1 MNNELQDH
9 KKSDTVKWIL
19 TLVAFILVGIM
30 IIGIICGWF
39 DGAKKE
45 SDKQQTEQTQTGGLL
60 VGESKGN
67 GIALMSAVIP
77 TSEYASYGIS
87 AQSESAVTLTATVQ
101 PDNTAENT
109 GVDWAMK
116 WKNASSSWA
125 TGKSVTDYVT
135 LTPNGEGFMESK
147 TVTLNN
153 LQPFGEQIIVTATAQ
168 DNPQVTAT
176 CTLDYAQK
184 VTDFSLSFGSVN
196 CNFGGKTLVTVE
208 LNENGT
214 PTGGIPSLTP
224 TKTDVYTVATQMTA
238 EYRLSI
244 PDLTY
249 DEENNRPNAKY
260 WLTRYGDAYGVYSH
274 AQFFS
279 YTESGNYGSIS
290 YATIQNYSVAENGLY
305 FGIPFMVQNMGLTF
319 SSGGMGAFPTTTGN
333 YTPASIIE
341 MIEGPEQIEG
351 NIIHYSNAAYD
362 MFTLT
367 VTVQSK
373 VGDTVYASVT
383 KETNFRMQNYTNI
396 SPVNAMS
403 VDQSSVTF

>member
-1 MNNELQDH
+1 
-9 KKSDTVKWIL
+9 
-19 TLVAFILVGIM
+19 
-30 IIGIICGWF
+30 
-39 DGAKKE
+39 
-45 SDKQQTEQTQTGGLL
+45 
-60 VGESKGN
+60 
-67 GIALMSAVIP
+67 
-77 TSEYASYGIS
+77 
-87 AQSESAVTLTATVQ
+87 
-101 PDNTAENT
+101 
-109 GVDWAMK
+109 
-116 WKNASSSWA
+116 
-125 TGKSVTDYVT
+125 
-135 LTPNGEGFMESK
+135 MESK

-305 FGIPFMVQNMGLTF
+305 FGLPFMVQNMGLTF